1 VKLEVTLSQDLIFLI
16 DQGTVTFTFPWLT
29 LRENKQ
35 MSILPTRNFGTERIK
50 TWNKHVS
57 LSTVTQLAGL
67 GAWSGNQ
74 LTSGEAADL
83 VSRAAAPACANLLTI
98 MIKTSE
104 DLTTN
109 SSSLHHSG
117 VTNMATMALPSRRGE
132 NSNTG
137 TP

>member
-1 VKLEVTLSQDLIFLI
+1 ML
-16 DQGTVTFTFPWLT
+16 
-29 LRENKQ
+29 
-35 MSILPTRNFGTERIK
+35 ILPDRNFGTERIK

-67 GAWSGNQ
+67 GAWSRNQ
-74 LTSGEAADL
+74 LTSGEAVDL
-83 VSRAAAPACANLLTI
+83 VSRAAAPACTSLLTI

-109 SSSLHHSG
+109 SSSMHHSG
-117 VTNMATMALPSRRGE
+117 VMNMATMALPSRRDK

>member
-1 VKLEVTLSQDLIFLI
+1 MH
-16 DQGTVTFTFPWLT
+16 FPLVDSKGN
-29 LRENKQ
+29 LK
-35 MSILPTRNFGTERIK
+35 MPILKARNFGTERIK

-74 LTSGEAADL
+74 LTSGEAVDL
-83 VSRAAAPACANLLTI
+83 VSRAAAPACVSLLTI

-109 SSSLHHSG
+109 SSSLHQSE
-117 VTNMATMALPSRRGE
+117 VTNMATMALPSKRGQ

>member
-1 VKLEVTLSQDLIFLI
+1 ML
-16 DQGTVTFTFPWLT
+16 
-29 LRENKQ
+29 
-35 MSILPTRNFGTERIK
+35 ILPASNFGTERIK

-74 LTSGEAADL
+74 LTSGEAVDL
-83 VSRAAAPACANLLTI
+83 VSRAAAPACASLLTI

-109 SSSLHHSG
+109 SSSMHHSG
-117 VTNMATMALPSRRGE
+117 VMNMATMALPSRRE
-132 NSNTG
+132 KQQHR
-137 TP
+137 

>member
-1 VKLEVTLSQDLIFLI
+1 MPI
-16 DQGTVTFTFPWLT
+16 LT
-29 LRENKQ
+29 A
-35 MSILPTRNFGTERIK
+35 RNFETERIK

-74 LTSGEAADL
+74 LTSGEAVDL
-83 VSRAAAPACANLLTI
+83 VSRAAAPACASLLTI

-117 VTNMATMALPSRRGE
+117 VTNMATMTLPSKRGQ

-137 TP
+137 KP